1 MYLLAFSE
9 PMMPDLEEI
18 PRLRKAL
25 GLTQTAIARL
35 ANVSQSTIVKIEKRQ
50 MNPSYDSVK
59 RIMNALQAELKRQEK
74 KALVDQIQSR
84 KVQYVEARIPL
95 ESAVNE
101 MRRWKFSQMPVMH
114 NGHPVGSISD
124 KVINNL
130 ILSGRDPKDLA
141 RIRVDEVMEPAF
153 PQVDSKAPVEL
164 AAGLLRHYDAVLV
177 TAKGE
182 VTGIVTKSDLMKL
195 LCPCDETNLRVPRI
209 LRRE

>member
-1 MYLLAFSE
+1 MYLEALSE

-74 KALVDQIQSR
+74 KALVDEIQSR

-195 LCPCDETNLRVPRI
+195 L
-209 LRRE
+209 

>member
-1 MYLLAFSE
+1 MYPRPIGG
-9 PMMPDLEEI
+9 PMMPDLDEI

-35 ANVSQSTIVKIEKRQ
+35 ASVSQSTIVKIEKRQ
-50 MNPSYDSVK
+50 MNPSYDSVR

-74 KALVDQIQSR
+74 KALVEQIQSR
-84 KVQYVEARIPL
+84 KVQYVEAKLPL
-95 ESAVNE
+95 ETAVDE

-153 PQVDSKAPVEL
+153 PQVDAKAPVEL

-177 TAKGE
+177 TQKGD

-195 LCPCDETNLRVPRI
+195 L
-209 LRRE
+209 

>member
-1 MYLLAFSE
+1 MYPKPFRG

-50 MNPSYDSVK
+50 MNPSYDSVR
-59 RIMNALQAELKRQEK
+59 RIMNSLQAELKKQEK
-74 KALVDQIQSR
+74 KALVEQIQSR
-84 KVQYVEARIPL
+84 KVQSVEAKMPL
-95 ESAVNE
+95 SSAVDE

-153 PQVDSKAPVEL
+153 PQVDAKAPVEL

-177 TAKGE
+177 TSKGD

-195 LCPCDETNLRVPRI
+195 L
-209 LRRE
+209 

>member
-1 MYLLAFSE
+1 MYLEALSE

-59 RIMNALQAELKRQEK
+59 RIMNALQTELKRQEK

-84 KVQYVEARIPL
+84 KVQYVEAKIPL

-195 LCPCDETNLRVPRI
+195 L
-209 LRRE
+209 

>member
-1 MYLLAFSE
+1 MYPNPFPG

-50 MNPSYDSVK
+50 MNPSYDSVR
-59 RIMNALQAELKRQEK
+59 RIMNALQAELKKQEK
-74 KALVDQIQSR
+74 KALVEQIQSR
-84 KVQYVEARIPL
+84 KVQSVEAKMPL
-95 ESAVNE
+95 SSAVDE

-141 RIRVDEVMEPAF
+141 RIRVDEVMESAF
-153 PQVDSKAPVEL
+153 PQVDAKAPVEL

-177 TAKGE
+177 TSKGD

-195 LCPCDETNLRVPRI
+195 L
-209 LRRE
+209 

>member
-1 MYLLAFSE
+1 MLRCGKFRHEYVGPSPWRAS
-9 PMMPDLEEI
+9 MMPDLDEI
-18 PRLRKAL
+18 PRLRRAL

-35 ANVSQSTIVKIEKRQ
+35 ANVSQSTIVKIEKKQ
-50 MNPSYDSVK
+50 MNPSYDIV
-59 RIMNALQAELKRQEK
+59 RRVLNALQTEVRRQEK
-74 KALVDQIQSR
+74 KALVDQIQSK
-84 KVQYVEARIPL
+84 KVQYVEAKMPL
-95 ESAVNE
+95 ATAVDE

-114 NGHPVGSISD
+114 SGHPIGSISD

-153 PQVDSKAPVEL
+153 PQIDSKAPVEL

-177 TAKGE
+177 TAKGD

-195 LCPCDETNLRVPRI
+195 L
-209 LRRE
+209 

>member
-1 MYLLAFSE
+1 
-9 PMMPDLEEI
+9 MMPDLDEI
-18 PRLRKAL
+18 PRMRRAL
-25 GLTQTAIARL
+25 GLTQTAVARL
-35 ANVSQSTIVKIEKRQ
+35 ASISQSTIVKIEKKQ
-50 MNPSYDSVK
+50 MNPSYDIV
-59 RIMNALQAELKRQEK
+59 RRVMNALQAEMKRQEK

-84 KVQYVEARIPL
+84 KVQYVEAKLPL

-153 PQVDSKAPVEL
+153 PQIDGKAPVEL
-164 AAGLLRHYDAVLV
+164 AASLLRHYDAVLV

-195 LCPCDETNLRVPRI
+195 L
-209 LRRE
+209 

>member
-1 MYLLAFSE
+1 MYPKPFRG

-50 MNPSYDSVK
+50 MNPSYDSVR
-59 RIMNALQAELKRQEK
+59 RIMNALQAELKKQEK
-74 KALVDQIQSR
+74 KALVEQIQSR
-84 KVQYVEARIPL
+84 KVQSVEAKMPL
-95 ESAVNE
+95 SSAVDE

-141 RIRVDEVMEPAF
+141 RIRVDEVMESAF
-153 PQVDSKAPVEL
+153 PQVDAKAPVEL

-177 TAKGE
+177 TSKGD

-195 LCPCDETNLRVPRI
+195 L
-209 LRRE
+209 